1 MCLDFHRGA
10 VVDRKRMKQAGMT
23 LIELMIV
30 VAVLA
35 LIAGIAIP
43 SYQAYVMKARRAD
56 ARAALTTA
64 AQLLERYA
72 TENAAAGYSTA
83 KLSNTAGA
91 DVVYRASSENFHYNI
106 GFVAAAANTTFITSP
121 AAAAAYI
128 MKAIPTGSQA
138 ADPCGSFTLTQN
150 GTRGVSGG
158 TLTTGQC
165 W

>member
-1 MCLDFHRGA
+1 
-10 VVDRKRMKQAGMT
+10 MT

-64 AQLLERYA
+64 AQMLERYA

-91 DVVYRASSENFHYNI
+91 DVVYRASSENLHYNL
-106 GFVAAAANTTFITSP
+106 GFVAAIADVVFITSP
-121 AAAAAYI
+121 PAPSVYI
-128 MKAIPTGSQA
+128 LKAIPAGSQA